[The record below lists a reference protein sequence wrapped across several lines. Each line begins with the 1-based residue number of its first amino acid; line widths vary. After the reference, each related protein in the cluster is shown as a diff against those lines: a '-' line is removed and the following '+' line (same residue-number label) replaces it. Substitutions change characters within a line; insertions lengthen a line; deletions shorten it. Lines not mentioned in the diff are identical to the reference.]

1 MLPVQ
6 ISPAQS
12 SSNSSQSSL
21 INVCITP
28 EVSGGGDLVKSL
40 QNSLIFH
47 SFVGVSSIRLYSRAV
62 SQSVMQ
68 TIQSLLAS
76 SNTSVQILTWN
87 LPHDVDSAVTS
98 QIISHD
104 CYYSSRHIFQFYSVL
119 NSFQVFMPT
128 QTGKLGDALL
138 SLEHSLQ
145 KGPNKVGVKK
155 YCSEYPTEKKAKGLS
170 IPIPMLE
177 SSWYNKQLSENEEIS
192 LVKLSD
198 DKEPVKD
205 DKVLTEELSLN
216 EYRACDKY
224 DFSETD
230 ENSVYQNFALKFSTD
245 LISYYR
251 KLL

>member
-1 MLPVQ
+1 
-6 ISPAQS
+6 
-12 SSNSSQSSL
+12 
-21 INVCITP
+21 
-28 EVSGGGDLVKSL
+28 
-40 QNSLIFH
+40 
-47 SFVGVSSIRLYSRAV
+47 
-62 SQSVMQ
+62 
-68 TIQSLLAS
+68 
-76 SNTSVQILTWN
+76 
-87 LPHDVDSAVTS
+87 
-98 QIISHD
+98 
-104 CYYSSRHIFQFYSVL
+104 
-119 NSFQVFMPT
+119 
-128 QTGKLGDALL
+128 
-138 SLEHSLQ
+138 
-145 KGPNKVGVKK
+145 
-155 YCSEYPTEKKAKGLS
+155 
-170 IPIPMLE
+170 MLE